1 MAIRLKM
8 QAREGLRLRQQTA
21 QNVTRAEGNVVTAGT
36 DWKFDKHA
44 DYEGRPID
52 ELDQDR
58 DARLV
63 DGAGKKLRL
72 GTYTVHINAG
82 MHNLVVEQKGKVKSV
97 DFKNE
102 ALRNQL
108 RVKYQELKDT
118 GRKTKSDQP
127 KPIFEWRDSPGAPIY
142 IPPNTWGGA
151 FVGDGQRA
159 IIDEMPT

>member
-1 MAIRLKM
+1 MAIKLKI
-8 QAREGLRLRQQTA
+8 QHREGLRLRQQTA
-21 QNVTRAEGNVVTAGT
+21 QEVTRAEGNVVTKGT

-58 DARLV
+58 DARLI

-72 GTYTVHINAG
+72 GTYTIHINAG

-102 ALRNQL
+102 AIRNQI
-108 RVKYQELKDT
+108 RVRYQELKNT
-118 GRKTKSDQP
+118 GRKTKDG
-127 KPIFEWRDSPGAPIY
+127 KEIFEWRDAPGAPIY

-159 IIDEMPT
+159 ILDEMPT